1 MKQVLRKGLRHIVVE
16 DVPEPRLQAN
26 HVLIRPAYSLISSG
40 TETASLHQ
48 AGVVA
53 ELRQNPSHLQKI
65 AAVAKTAGLVRT
77 FAEVKAK
84 FSEYAVLGY
93 SGAGLVT
100 EVHPTVTDIEPGQCV
115 AFGGEGSGHA
125 ETVQAPRNL
134 IVPVPPELPLEQACF
149 ATLGSI
155 ALHAVRTSN
164 IGLGET
170 VVVIGLGLV
179 GQLIAQLV
187 RQQGGTVVATDLRPD
202 RTELASRLGVEHALG
217 AEPAAEVR
225 GLTGGRGADC
235 VIVAAAAKSAGPCLL
250 ALEMCADRG
259 RIVVVG
265 AVPLDFPWY
274 EMYRKEISLLMS
286 RAYGPGSYDPSYEQ
300 GGHDYPIAYVRW
312 TENRN
317 MAEFLRLVR
326 VGRVVLEPLITHV
339 FKIDDAAAAY
349 RTIMD
354 PDVNSV
360 AVLLRYPT
368 ADAHSRAVPVSA
380 LSAARHRVDVI
391 PQAHST
397 GALRVALVGA
407 GNLARWVHLP
417 VIRKMKG
424 VELRAVCS
432 TSGARALSYAK
443 RFAAHYCCSDYESLL
458 RDADVDVIFI
468 LTRNQH
474 HATQAIAA
482 LEAGKHVFVEKP
494 MALTDEECQRLD
506 RAVRETG
513 RHLSVGFNRRFA
525 PFYVEQKERLRRRT
539 MPAVVN
545 CRVNSPGIAS
555 PYWMA
560 DPAIGG
566 AILGEACHF
575 VDLMYWLLESEPIEV
590 AAFTLPTGT
599 THPIGENNMVASFRF
614 ADGSVGNLTYCTIG
628 SRTSGG
634 ERVEVFA
641 EGIGVATED
650 FTRLDVRAGG
660 RRTQSRWRPDKGY
673 AELVESFVQ
682 AVRHGRA
689 PSVTVRDGAR
699 ATLGCLEMIESA
711 RTRSPRAIDL
721 ERLLPRED

>member
-1 MKQVLRKGLRHIVVE
+1 MRQVLRRGLTHIVVE
-16 DVPEPRLQAN
+16 EVPDPRLQSN

-48 AGVVA
+48 SGVVA
-53 ELRQNPSHLQKI
+53 ELRHNPSHLQKVA
-65 AAVAKTAGLVRT
+65 AAVKTAGVVRT
-77 FAEVKAK
+77 FSEVKAK
-84 FSEYAVLGY
+84 FDEYAVLGY
-93 SGAGLVT
+93 SGAGVVSD
-100 EVHPTVTDIEPGQCV
+100 VHPTVTDVEPGQWV

-125 ETVQAPRNL
+125 ETVQAPRHL
-134 IVPVPPELPLEQACF
+134 IVPVPPEVPLQQACF

-170 VVVIGLGLV
+170 VVVLGLGLV

-187 RQQGGTVVATDLRPD
+187 RQQGGTVIATDLR
-202 RTELASRLGVEHALG
+202 RERIELAARLGADHALG
-217 AEPAAEVR
+217 AETAAEVR

-235 VIVAAAAKSAGPCLL
+235 VIVAAAAKTAGPCRQ

-259 RIVVVG
+259 RIVIVG

-274 EMYRKEISLLMS
+274 EMYRKEISVLMS

-300 GGHDYPIAYVRW
+300 GGHDYPISYVRW

-326 VGRVVLEPLITHV
+326 LGRVAIDPLVTHV
-339 FKIDDAAAAY
+339 FGIDEAASAY
-349 RTIMD
+349 RTILD
-354 PDVNSV
+354 PKANSV

-368 ADAHSRAVPVSA
+368 ADAIARQAPISA
-380 LSAARHRVDVI
+380 PARSRVDVR
-391 PQAHST
+391 PQTHASGT
-397 GALRVALVGA
+397 LRAALVGA

-417 VIRKMKG
+417 IIGKIKG

-432 TSGARALSYAK
+432 ASGARALSYAK
-443 RFAAHYCCSDYESLL
+443 RFGAHYCCSDYEDLL
-458 RDADVDVIFI
+458 RDPDVDAIFI
-468 LTRNQH
+468 VTRNQD
-474 HATQAIAA
+474 HAAQAVAA
-482 LEAGKHVFVEKP
+482 LKAGKHVFVEKP
-494 MALTDEECQRLD
+494 MALTLEECRQIG

-513 RHLSVGFNRRFA
+513 KQLSVGFNRRFA
-525 PFYVEQKERLRRRT
+525 PFYLAQKDRLRRRT
-539 MPAVVN
+539 MPAVVS
-545 CRVNSPGIAS
+545 CRVNSPGITA

-590 AAFTLPTGT
+590 SAFTLPTGSS
-599 THPIGENNMVASFRF
+599 HPIGENNMVASFRF

-634 ERVEVFA
+634 ERVEVFG
-641 EGIGVATED
+641 EGIGVASED
-650 FTRLDVRAGG
+650 FTRLDVRDGS
-660 RRTQSRWRPDKGY
+660 RRTQSRWWPDKGY
-673 AELVESFVQ
+673 TGLVESFVR
-682 AVRHGRA
+682 AARHGGVA
-689 PSVTVRDGAR
+689 EVTANDGAR
-699 ATLGCLEMIESA
+699 ATLGCLEMLESA
-711 RTRSPRAIDL
+711 RTHSPRAIDL
-721 ERLLPRED
+721 RQSMPQEG